1 MRILGI
7 DPGTGRLGWAIVE
20 REKGR
25 EVLLDSGCIET
36 PAHTPLG
43 HRLALIFTSIDQ
55 IIKTHHPDEASVEE
69 LFFTKNVTTAISVG
83 EARGVV
89 LLACEL
95 NQVPVFGYTPTKIKL
110 GVTGSG
116 SADKKQVAF
125 MVGQLLKGQT
135 LPKLDDTVDA
145 IAAALV
151 HLSNAR
157 IGSYERSK

>member
-7 DPGTGRLGWAIVE
+7 DPGTGRLGWAIIE

-25 EVLLDSGCIET
+25 EVLIDSGCIET

-43 HRLALIFTSIDQ
+43 QRLALIFTSINQ
-55 IIKTHHPDEASVEE
+55 IIIDHHPDEASVEDI
-69 LFFTKNVTTAISVG
+69 FFTKNVTTAISVG

-89 LLACEL
+89 LLVCQL
-95 NQVPVFGYTPTKIKL
+95 NHIPVFSYTPTKIKL

-116 SADKKQVAF
+116 SADKKQVTY

-151 HLSNAR
+151 HLSQ
-157 IGSYERSK
+157 SKIPKL